1 MRFSNKICLV
11 TGGGSGIGRATCIQM
26 GKEGGTVIVIDR
38 DSKSG
43 NDTVGT
49 ITKNGGSAMF
59 VMVDVGVPEQIEKCV
74 QTVVDKYNRVD
85 VVVNDAAMMTFKK
98 IVDLSIEDWDKV
110 QGVNLRSVFVFC
122 KFCLPHMKN
131 GAVVNVS
138 SVHAFQ
144 TEPTVLPYAA
154 SKGGIEA
161 FTRGL
166 SREYKAEQARFNC
179 VAPGAVNTPML
190 WANPEVKDGDEKITG
205 EVGQPEDL
213 AAAICF
219 MASDEA
225 KFINGTTL
233 VADGGRL
240 DIL

>member
-1 MRFSNKICLV
+1 
-11 TGGGSGIGRATCIQM
+11 
-26 GKEGGTVIVIDR
+26 
-38 DSKSG
+38 
-43 NDTVGT
+43 
-49 ITKNGGSAMF
+49 
-59 VMVDVGVPEQIEKCV
+59 
-74 QTVVDKYNRVD
+74 
-85 VVVNDAAMMTFKK
+85 
-98 IVDLSIEDWDKV
+98 
-110 QGVNLRSVFVFC
+110 
-122 KFCLPHMKN
+122 MKN

-166 SREYKAEQARFNC
+166 SREYDHTQARFNC

-190 WANPEVKDGDEKITG
+190 WSNPEVKDGDEKVTG

-225 KFINGTTL
+225 KFVNGTTL
-233 VADGGRL
+233 VVDGGRL